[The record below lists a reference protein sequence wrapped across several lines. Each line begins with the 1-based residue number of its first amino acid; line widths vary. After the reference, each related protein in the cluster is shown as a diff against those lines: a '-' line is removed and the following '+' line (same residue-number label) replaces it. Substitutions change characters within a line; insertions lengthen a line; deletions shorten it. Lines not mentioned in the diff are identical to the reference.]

1 MRTTFA
7 VLLAAGAITATGL
20 AVATP
25 ASATPT
31 TPQSASATELNG
43 AVLKDV
49 SLTLHNNTDMAF
61 QYRDGSDLRT
71 LLPGQRIATQGDGT
85 RLMAWLPGPKAGNDV
100 FIQANAFNHG
110 IGTPDV
116 RGMLTVG
123 GETRQR
129 TEHQGE
135 DEYDKLV
142 ELHGLSLSGYRHAD
156 TATKNFTVTID
167 KHSAAK
173 ATVDNT
179 ASARNTYVYIDGKL
193 HPVRKGQTA
202 ALPELARGKSAA
214 WTFKTGGH
222 DQTVYVT
229 WVGQTATFTTPGR
242 PAVTLLAGQSAQQG
256 NLTISRA
263 DTGHQAVTAYT
274 LKVLN

>member
-7 VLLAAGAITATGL
+7 ALLAAGAITATGF
-20 AVATP
+20 AVAAP
-25 ASATPT
+25 ATATTTTTTTSSSAQP
-31 TPQSASATELNG
+31 NG

-61 QYRDGSDLRT
+61 QYRDGSDVRT
-71 LLPGQRIATQGDGT
+71 LLPGQRISDQGDGT
-85 RLMAWLPGPKAGNDV
+85 LLMAWLPGANASSGV

-116 RGMLTVG
+116 RGELRVG
-123 GETRQR
+123 GETRKR

-135 DEYDKLV
+135 EECDRLV

-179 ASARNTYVYIDGKL
+179 ASARNTYVYVDGKL
-193 HPVRKGQTA
+193 YPVRKGQTA
-202 ALPELARGKSAA
+202 ALPELTRGKATS
-214 WTFKTGGH
+214 WTFNTGGH

-229 WVGQTATFTTPGR
+229 WSGQTATFTTPGR
-242 PAVTLLAGQSAQQG
+242 PAATLLAGQSTKQG

-263 DTGHQAVTAYT
+263 DTDHQAVTGYT
-274 LKVLN
+274 VKVTS